1 MIAHFDN
8 CFGSIMP
15 FSKKTTSIPGYE
27 FIPQHSNCSKH
38 LDTANR
44 LYKSIT
50 YIQIFQ
56 IEISLLWKEAKVLE
70 SNIPPFCLIKE
81 FLGGEEVSENE
92 EVNDFQIIILV
103 RSITLSRRR
112 N

>member
-1 MIAHFDN
+1 MN
-8 CFGSIMP
+8 SYR
-15 FSKKTTSIPGYE
+15 SIP
-27 FIPQHSNCSKH
+27 IAVNIWILRTVCI
-38 LDTANR
+38 NR
-44 LYKSIT
+44 

-70 SNIPPFCLIKE
+70 SNISPFCLIKE
-81 FLGGEEVSENE
+81 FLVGEEVSENE